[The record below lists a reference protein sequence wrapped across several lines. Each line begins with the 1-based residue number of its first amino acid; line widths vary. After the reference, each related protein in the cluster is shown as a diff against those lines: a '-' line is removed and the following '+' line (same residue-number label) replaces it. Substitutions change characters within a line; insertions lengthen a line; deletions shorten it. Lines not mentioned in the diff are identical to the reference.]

1 MDMKI
6 KIAVLL
12 DGEARE
18 KEVSVDEAIAFLKN
32 QLDAMEELAELIGK
46 MDANI
51 LKDLF
56 EKLIPSPIAFKFDSG
71 SSDAGNIPPGDIT
84 ISGPWEGTGAIGSMP
99 KITYNNGGGNVEY
112 GSFENPPKPHN
123 IN

>member
-56 EKLIPSPIAFKFDSG
+56 EKLIPAPIAFKFDAG
-71 SSDAGNIPPGDIT
+71 SSDAGNAPPGDVS
-84 ISGPWEGTGAIGSMP
+84 ISPPWQGTDGIGTMP
-99 KITYNNGGGNVEY
+99 QITYTNGGGD
-112 GSFENPPKPHN
+112 FECETFESPPKPHN